1 MKALHTAAAALL
13 GGVLLAVPPAQAQ
26 ALDDPP
32 EQPEADET
40 VAGKRLDRRVGE
52 VLLSDEAQWQAQLS
66 PYEGREHPPHYY
78 LGESWLGIS
87 AEFIAES
94 HKGLDLLYLRKYRA
108 ALDQFNTL
116 GKTHPGMSIGPVGE
130 VLVWQALMLE
140 NFDFKFEQ
148 QYRTAHRKARQQLEE
163 AIATPGN
170 DGWDYFLLAGILGIE
185 SIHTMRHEEYAKAL
199 SRGYEAIKAV
209 RKCRAA
215 APEFVD
221 IELGDG
227 LFDYW
232 ATVISRT
239 SKMLPDLEDKR
250 EQGIEKM
257 LRVEQR
263 SLFLQ
268 PPANLALTY
277 TWIEEGKK
285 KKALE
290 SALKTHEQYPRN
302 IINALVLG
310 RVYGYNRKF
319 AEAERIFKEVQAID
333 PKNQRSH
340 YYLARLY
347 MRQGKH
353 DKALASLNQYL
364 AFDNLGTAHR
374 SYALYYKGRIYY
386 RKKDYAQARTWWEA
400 SFKVDKNKRSKR
412 WLEKLDEEKKSADQ
426 GR

>member
-1 MKALHTAAAALL
+1 
-13 GGVLLAVPPAQAQ
+13 
-26 ALDDPP
+26 
-32 EQPEADET
+32 
-40 VAGKRLDRRVGE
+40 
-52 VLLSDEAQWQAQLS
+52 
-66 PYEGREHPPHYY
+66 
-78 LGESWLGIS
+78 
-87 AEFIAES
+87 
-94 HKGLDLLYLRKYRA
+94 
-108 ALDQFNTL
+108 
-116 GKTHPGMSIGPVGE
+116 
-130 VLVWQALMLE
+130 MLE

-148 QYRTAHRKARQQLEE
+148 QYQTSHRKARQQLEE

-209 RKCRAA
+209 RKCSAA
-215 APEFVD
+215 APEFID

-268 PPANLALTY
+268 PPATLALTF
-277 TWIEEGKK
+277 TWIEEGKRAE
-285 KKALE
+285 ALE
-290 SALKTHEQYPRN
+290 SALKNHQKYPKN

-347 MRQGKH
+347 MRQAKH
-353 DKALASLNQYL
+353 DKALAAMDQYL
-364 AFDNLGTAHR
+364 AFENLGEAHR
-374 SYALYYKGRIYY
+374 SYALYYKGQVYF

-400 SFKVDKNKRSKR
+400 SYKVDKNKRAKKR
-412 WLEKLDEEKKSADQ
+412 IEKLDEQ

>member
-1 MKALHTAAAALL
+1 MTALRSRAAALL
-13 GGVLLAVPPAQAQ
+13 CSLLLSLPLAAAQAQ
-26 ALDDPP
+26 ETAP
-32 EQPEADET
+32 EPPEADET

-52 VLLSDEAQWQAQLS
+52 VRLSDEAQWQARLS
-66 PYEGREHPPHYY
+66 QYEGREHPPHYY

-87 AEFIAES
+87 ADFIAEA

-148 QYRTAHRKARQQLEE
+148 QYQTSHRKARQQLEE

-170 DGWDYFLLAGILGIE
+170 DGWDYFLLAGVLGIE
-185 SIHTMRHEEYAKAL
+185 SIHTMRREEYGKAL

-209 RKCRAA
+209 RKCSAA
-215 APEFVD
+215 APEFID

-268 PPANLALTY
+268 PPATLALTF
-277 TWIEEGKK
+277 TWIEEGKRD
-285 KKALE
+285 KALA
-290 SALKTHEQYPRN
+290 SALRNHEKYPKN

-319 AEAERIFKEVQAID
+319 SEAERIFKEVQAID
-333 PKNQRSH
+333 PKNERSH
-340 YYLARLY
+340 YYLSRLY
-347 MRQGKH
+347 MRQAKH
-353 DKALASLNQYL
+353 AKALAAMNQYL
-364 AFDNLGTAHR
+364 SFENLGAAHR
-374 SYALYYKGRIYY
+374 SYALYYKGQIYF
-386 RKKDYAQARTWWEA
+386 RQKDYVQARTWWEA
-400 SFKVDKNKRSKR
+400 SYKVDKNKRSKKR
-412 WLEKLDEEKKSADQ
+412 LEKLDEQ

>member
-1 MKALHTAAAALL
+1 MRALQTGVAALL
-13 GGVLLAVPPAQAQ
+13 CALLAAASPAQAQ
-26 ALDDPP
+26 DAAST
-32 EQPEADET
+32 QPEADET

-52 VLLSDEAQWQAQLS
+52 VLLSDEAQWRARLAE
-66 PYEGREHPPHYY
+66 YEGREHPPHYY
-78 LGESWLGIS
+78 LGEAWLGIS
-87 AEFIAES
+87 AEFIAEA
-94 HKGLDLLYLRKYRA
+94 HEGLDLLYLRKYRA

-148 QYRTAHRKARQQLEE
+148 QYQTSHRKARQQLEE

-209 RKCRAA
+209 RKCSAA
-215 APEFVD
+215 APEFID

-268 PPANLALTY
+268 PPATLALTF
-277 TWIEEGKK
+277 TWIEEGKRAE
-285 KKALE
+285 ALE
-290 SALKTHEQYPRN
+290 SALKNHQKYPKN

-347 MRQGKH
+347 MRQAKH
-353 DKALASLNQYL
+353 DKALAAMDQYL
-364 AFDNLGTAHR
+364 AFENLGEAHR
-374 SYALYYKGRIYY
+374 SYALYYKGQVYF

-400 SFKVDKNKRSKR
+400 SYKVDKNKRAKKR
-412 WLEKLDEEKKSADQ
+412 IEKLDEQ